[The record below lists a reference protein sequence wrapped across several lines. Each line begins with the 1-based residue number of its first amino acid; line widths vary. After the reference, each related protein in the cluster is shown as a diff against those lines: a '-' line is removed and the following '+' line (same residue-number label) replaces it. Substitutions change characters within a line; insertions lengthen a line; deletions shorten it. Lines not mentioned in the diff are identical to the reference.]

1 MGKVTAKEI
10 IAYMESLQ
18 NEEQRRVL
26 MGFFKTGPGEYGEGD
41 EFLGLKVP
49 QTREVVKNVWK
60 DFPLEE
66 VPELLM
72 SKWHE
77 VRLCGLLILVAK
89 FERLT
94 KRAAARTP
102 LECTEMKKQ
111 MPLECTENMRMKRP
125 SLECTEE
132 AIRWRDEI
140 LTMYLKYAERA
151 NNWDLVDLSVHKI
164 LGHWLL
170 LPTMLPDGVLGQHR
184 DYKLK
189 VLDNLACSDP
199 QPPNLGGSNLWKQ
212 RMSIVC
218 SWKTSQMGDP
228 SWCLRYAEIHLH
240 HPHDLMHKAVGWMLR
255 EMGKRCS
262 MDLLR
267 DFLRQHAHEM
277 PRTML
282 RYAIEKMSEQERQYW
297 MGLTPSSSLTP
308 RSAEGRLQGKNSS
321 PNGEGNYVCKVIKY
335 AGVPVPDF
343 VEIILKGD
351 DEAMYYLLHDRLK
364 HSLYE
369 RYEAY
374 NNHLCDDYEDVI
386 DDFFLY
392 LRECGR
398 YPYEPL
404 KRIKKKE
411 SFETWLLNTFRNYL
425 SNRAEAEGQGFS
437 SQQNCEAHSLIAGE
451 GISDDEKVRIVSQ
464 LIAYAHQ
471 VFYPRGRFI
480 FLRSLLTMLNKQRAV
495 PNKEMAKALD
505 MSDLAYRVAVYRMK
519 QNVKRFR
526 ERLLKG
532 EMLRLDDD
540 HQQMADS
547 INRDFIHLYP
557 TLFRIY
563 LECIDSLKTSTAV
576 KNLRQQYLEERG
588 FAVHEPDAD
597 SPIRVRIPA
606 FWEKLNRWMTT

>member
-1 MGKVTAKEI
+1 MKEKVTAREI

-18 NEEQRRVL
+18 NEEQRRIL

-89 FERLT
+89 FEKLT
-94 KRAAARTP
+94 KRTAARTP
-102 LECTEMKKQ
+102 LECTEG
-111 MPLECTENMRMKRP
+111 
-125 SLECTEE
+125 
-132 AIRWRDEI
+132 AIKGRDEI
-140 LTMYLKYAERA
+140 LMMYLQYAGQA
-151 NNWDLVDLSVHKI
+151 NNWDLVDLSVSKI

-170 LPTMLPDGVLGQHR
+170 LPTHLGMTEPRIHGTTELAKENK
-184 DYKLK
+184 DYKIE
-189 VLDNLACSDP
+189 VLDELAQSTC
-199 QPPNLGGSNLWKQ
+199 LWKQ

-218 SWKTSQMGDP
+218 SWKTLQMGDP
-228 SWCLRYAEIHLH
+228 SWCLRYAEIHMH

-262 MDLLR
+262 MELLR
-267 DFLRQHAHEM
+267 EFLRQHAHEM

-282 RYAIEKMSEQERQYW
+282 RYAIEKMSEKERQEW
-297 MGLTPSSSLTP
+297 MSIPQDYAPAKKSKAN
-308 RSAEGRLQGKNSS
+308 RF
-321 PNGEGNYVCKVIKY
+321 

-343 VEIILKGD
+343 VEMILKGD
-351 DEAMYYLLHDRLK
+351 DEAMYYLLHDRLN
-364 HSLYE
+364 HQLQE
-369 RYEAY
+369 RYEDY
-374 NNHLCDDYEDVI
+374 KISLYDDYEEVI

-392 LRECGR
+392 LRESGR

-404 KRIKKKE
+404 QRIKKKE
-411 SFETWLLNTFRNYL
+411 AFETWLLNTFRNYL
-425 SNRAEAEGQGFS
+425 SNRAEAEERCFS
-437 SQQNCEAHSLIAGE
+437 SQGNCEAHELIA
-451 GISDDEKVRIVSQ
+451 SDGAICDEEKIRIVSQ

-495 PNKEMAKALD
+495 PNKEMAEALD

-519 QNVKRFR
+519 QNVRHFR

-532 EMLRLDDD
+532 ETLRLDDD
-540 HQQMADS
+540 HHKMAES
-547 INRDFIHLYP
+547 INRDFTHLYP

-563 LECIDSLKTSTAV
+563 IESIDSLKTSTAV
-576 KNLRQQYLEERG
+576 KHLRQQYLEERG
-588 FAVHEPDAD
+588 FAVHEPDTN
-597 SPIRVRIPA
+597 SPICIKIPA